1 MNRIRV
7 GFGYD
12 VHQLVPGRKLIVG
25 GISIPHTKGAL
36 GHSDA
41 DVLLHAIADA
51 LLGASALGDIGTHFP
66 DTDTR
71 YKNMDSKLIV
81 QQIVTLLKKH
91 NFSIGNIDSTIVLQ
105 EPKISPFIPA
115 MKKQIAEI
123 LEINESDVS
132 VKATTTEHLGFVGR
146 EEGIAAY
153 AVAMVEEGKSVEGE
167 MGK

>member
-1 MNRIRV
+1 MNRFRV
-7 GFGYD
+7 GLGYD
-12 VHQLVPGRKLIVG
+12 VHQLVPGRKLIIG

-66 DTDTR
+66 DTDPQ

-81 QQIVTLLKKH
+81 QQCATLLKKH
-91 NFSIGNIDSTIVLQ
+91 NFLIGNIDSTIVLQ

-115 MKKQIAEI
+115 MKKQIASI
-123 LEINESDVS
+123 LELNESDVS
-132 VKATTTEHLGFVGR
+132 VKATTTEQLGFVGR

-153 AVAMVEEGKSVEGE
+153 AVVMVETGNGE
-167 MGK
+167 IRE